1 MRLNTQCT
9 PAVLVSDRVLSNVW
23 WPVQIRVGLPDNT
36 AKALVMWLNSTLGLL
51 ILLSSR
57 AETEGAWVDFKKP
70 TLQAMPVLDLTK
82 LGGDDINLMSSTFDE
97 IARQSIQPLKDIA
110 TDPARRRIDEVVCQ
124 VLRLPNLSDLRHSL
138 GIEPILSL
146 APLRPRFLLG
156 SS

>member
-1 MRLNTQCT
+1 
-9 PAVLVSDRVLSNVW
+9 
-23 WPVQIRVGLPDNT
+23 
-36 AKALVMWLNSTLGLL
+36 MWLNSTLGLL